1 MKYMKYY
8 EDMMGKEVITMN
20 HRFSGLKMCP
30 IFRQTRRRKTVECFY
45 RSGPEN
51 LDWTLL
57 SMIDILAKSII
68 LLIICGLHALETLRI
83 K

>member
-8 EDMMGKEVITMN
+8 EDMMGKEAMN
-20 HRFSGLKMCP
+20 HRFSGVKMCP
-30 IFRQTRRRKTVECFY
+30 IFRQTRRRKNVECFY